1 MKKYSLLVLVI
12 LLTFIGKSQ
21 ELNCKVQVTSPTL
34 KSSPENV
41 QLFEALQSSIFEL
54 MNNTKWTDDIFQD
67 HEKIDC
73 NMSIIVN
80 SLKSN
85 KNFEATIQITSR
97 RPIFNSNYNST
108 VVNTLDKNFNFTYQ
122 LNTPIIYTKGA
133 FTSNLPNVLAFYAY
147 YMIGIDYDS
156 YSLEGGTSHLTKAQE
171 IANLAQSSGQKGWA
185 SSESGRNNRYW
196 IIENALNPQFK
207 QMRKCTYE
215 YHRLGL
221 DIVYNDTKGG
231 VAAITK
237 AITYLQDVHARQPG
251 SINMRIYFLAKA
263 DEVVNIYSDADITQ
277 KNTVFNIVRRL
288 DPGNI
293 AKYQKIIKR

>member
-1 MKKYSLLVLVI
+1 MIKYSLLIFLVLFA
-12 LLTFIGKSQ
+12 TIGKSQ
-21 ELNCKVQVTSPTL
+21 ELNCNVTLASPTL

-41 QLFEALQSSIFEL
+41 QIFDALEKAIYDL

-67 HEKIDC
+67 QEKIDC
-73 NMSIIVN
+73 NVSIILN
-80 SLKSN
+80 SISSN
-85 KNFEATIQITSR
+85 TNFSGTIQITSR
-97 RPIFNSNYNST
+97 RPIFNSSYSST

-122 LNTPIIYTKGA
+122 LNTPLIYTKGV
-133 FTSNLPNVLAFYAY
+133 FTTNLPNVLAFYAY
-147 YMIGIDYDS
+147 YMIGMDYDS
-156 YSLEGGTSHLTKAQE
+156 YSLEGGSPHLIKAQE
-171 IANLAQSSGQKGWA
+171 ISNLAQSSGQSGWA

-207 QMRKCTYE
+207 QMRKCIYE

-221 DIVYNDTKGG
+221 DVSYDDSKSG
-231 VAAITK
+231 VAAITT

-251 SINMRIYFLAKA
+251 SINMRIFFLAKA
-263 DEVVNIYSDADITQ
+263 DEVVNIYSEADVTQ

-293 AKYQKIIKR
+293 SKYQQIIKR